1 MAPRRKDKADMR
13 RDPGRGDGSHEERLC
28 VVSREAK
35 DPDELIRFVV
45 GPDDKLV
52 PDLRRR
58 LPGRGVWVTGTAA
71 AVKEAVRRRAFGR
84 SLKAEVVTSPA
95 LVEEVE
101 ALLRRDAVQALA
113 LANKAGAVV
122 TGFGKVEEAAAK
134 GNVVALLHARE
145 AAPDGRRKLAQ
156 ALRRG
161 RGEAA
166 AGIVIADLFHE
177 ADLDLALGRSHVIH
191 AALIA
196 GPGSDGFL
204 ARLRKLARYV
214 ANDEPAAGQPND
226 ALDGRGQGPQG
237 PEMIEREGA
246 GFERNE

>member
-113 LANKAGAVV
+113 LANKAG
-122 TGFGKVEEAAAK
+122 GCRHGLREGGGSSSEGKCRCSASCQGGGA
-134 GNVVALLHARE
+134 GR
-145 AAPDGRRKLAQ
+145 APEVGAGPAQ
-156 ALRRG
+156 RTG
-161 RGEAA
+161 RG
-166 AGIVIADLFHE
+166 G
-177 ADLDLALGRSHVIH
+177 GRHRDRRS
-191 AALIA
+191 L
-196 GPGSDGFL
+196 P
-204 ARLRKLARYV
+204 
-214 ANDEPAAGQPND
+214 
-226 ALDGRGQGPQG
+226 
-237 PEMIEREGA
+237 
-246 GFERNE
+246 